1 MHFVGDFR
9 FVIHF
14 YPVLL
19 AFLIFPFPRL
29 RVNHF
34 LGLAHKWYPVVLSV
48 RAFSKSVKK
57 KSHAHFR
64 QWTKISS

>member
-34 LGLAHKWYPVVLSV
+34 LGLAHKWYPGSTKRKGLFEKRQEKIACPLPSV
-48 RAFSKSVKK
+48 D
-57 KSHAHFR
+57 
-64 QWTKISS
+64 